1 MLTRTSQ
8 QIRQAVDTGRV
19 AVDLAQGLVIG
30 SRGRALRPRV
40 DRGGYLTVSLAGQ
53 HLPLHRIVAYAAF
66 GEQALA
72 VGMAVRHKDGDNRN
86 NAASNLEVVPLAVS
100 RRPHK
105 PVLPAMPWPVTD
117 PASGQI
123 VARFIRRELAEEYA
137 RWKYRA
143 DAYRETSLGRSH

>member
-8 QIRQAVDTGRV
+8 QIRQAVDNGRV

-72 VGMAVRHKDGDNRN
+72 VGMAVRHKDGDHRN
-86 NAASNLEVVPLAVS
+86 NAAANLEVVPLAVS
-100 RRPHK
+100 RRPRQ

-123 VARFIRRELAEEYA
+123 VARFIRREMAEEYA
-137 RWKYRA
+137 RWKFRA
-143 DAYRETSLGRSH
+143 DAYKETSLGRVR

>member
-53 HLPLHRIVAYAAF
+53 HLPLHRIVAYAAY

-72 VGMAVRHKDGDNRN
+72 VGMAVRHKDGDNKN
-86 NAASNLEVVPLAVS
+86 NTAANLEVIPLAVS
-100 RRPHK
+100 RRPRVA
-105 PVLPAMPWPVTD
+105 VLPAMPWPVTD
-117 PASGQI
+117 PANGQM
-123 VARFIRRELAEEYA
+123 VARFTRREQAEEYA
-137 RWKYRA
+137 RWKYKV
-143 DAYRETSLGRSH
+143 ETYKESSLGRSR